1 MRSVLFAA
9 LVLVLVATAPT
20 PTPNPTPM
28 GGDCGPTTVVPQG
41 QPHSEQGQVS
51 K

>member
-1 MRSVLFAA
+1 MSSVLFAA
-9 LVLVLVATAPT
+9 LVVVLVTFG

-41 QPHSEQGQVS
+41 QPHSEQGQES